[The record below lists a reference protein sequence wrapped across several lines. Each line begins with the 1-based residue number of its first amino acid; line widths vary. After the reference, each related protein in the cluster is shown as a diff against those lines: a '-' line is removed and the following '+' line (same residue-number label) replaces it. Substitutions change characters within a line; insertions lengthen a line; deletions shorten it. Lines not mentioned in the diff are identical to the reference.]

1 MSTNSLP
8 ESPLLAANHFFT
20 GVQQAIAQIEPPASL
35 DQYAGDLSYLQI
47 LLALSVSAVLGALIA
62 YHPRRYIEVSGPVTD
77 QELRKTQI
85 VICVAG
91 AIMVALIQGSLERAF
106 GLVGLGSFVR
116 YRTALRNP
124 YDLSII
130 FILIGVG
137 MACGLQYYEFALTIS
152 GFFYVL
158 MFLLDINK
166 PYTEHVWTCRIDS
179 TDPDRIEKAFQSV
192 IEHYDVEIKRMKTD
206 KETGRFTC
214 KFSSKAVMDKEDINL
229 QIKELCGNGEL
240 NIRFDWEQE
249 VKNGT

>member
-1 MSTNSLP
+1 MSSNTLP
-8 ESPLLAANHFFT
+8 ESPLLAANSFFS
-20 GVQQAIAQIEPPASL
+20 GVQHVVTQIENTSSL

-47 LLALSVSAVLGALIA
+47 LIALSVSALLGALIA

-158 MFLLDINK
+158 MFLLDMNK
-166 PYTEHVWTCRIDS
+166 PANEHIWTCKIDS

-192 IEHYDVEIKRMKTD
+192 IDDYNVDIMKMKTD
-206 KETGRFTC
+206 KELGRFIC
-214 KFSSKAVMDKEDINL
+214 KFSSKAVMDKEDINQ
-229 QIKELCGNGEL
+229 QIKELCGNGEM

-249 VKNGT
+249 VKTG